1 MRLLILLALGF
12 SLSASD
18 VQTYARVQAHLLIGD
33 HRTAVEECR
42 AALTLYPD
50 SRPLQRMLVQ
60 ALSKQGYEKGALS
73 AWHSVAEK
81 LKGEEKRCV
90 LESLAWGVL
99 CNAKDSS
106 QFAVQYSSLM
116 GARLARDAESV
127 RVVKDHLSSTN
138 ALMRALAIKI
148 ACEFRDTPLIEEIVK
163 RFSIEKNFFVRLEL
177 IRAFGFLGVNEMRP
191 QLEAI
196 VADDKTMAEEKACAI
211 ESLVNLYENISPAE
225 LKRFITSKRAGLR
238 AIAPQVILHLDQ
250 KEHLDAL
257 VPLLKDSSSLVKT
270 IVLSAFAYL
279 DPKAQL
285 DQTKALMEDPD
296 PMVAIT
302 ACFTAMLAQDP
313 QGAKNLEAFMTHESK
328 DIRYLTAATAAH
340 SGKFGQKLCQKWIT
354 HQHDPF
360 IRANAAMGL
369 ILNRTRVRKA
379 CHALYALIDQ
389 YDEILMWDRT
399 AHPFIRMMAPSKVRH
414 IPQISNYPVYVDQM
428 TRLEILSVLST
439 LNYRKAR
446 NAVHKFLRKGEWGLT
461 QTACSLLLGDGT
473 LDAFDAVKSLLDA
486 DDIKVRLQAA
496 LVMAFMG
503 REPKACEV
511 LITSYPHV
519 TRELKITIL
528 EALGAIGSEQ
538 TLPFLVKAL
547 EEPFQ
552 ITRVVAASAI
562 IQTLY
567 H

>member
-1 MRLLILLALGF
+1 MRLLVLLVFGF
-12 SLSASD
+12 SLCASD

-42 AALTLYPD
+42 AALSLYPE
-50 SRPLQRMLVQ
+50 SKPLQRMLVQ
-60 ALSKQGYEKGALS
+60 ALAKQGYEKDALT
-73 AWHSVAEK
+73 AWHSVADK
-81 LKGEEKRCV
+81 LKGEEKRSV

-99 CNAKDSS
+99 SNAKESN
-106 QFAVQYSSLM
+106 QFAVQYSSLI

-127 RVVKDHLSSTN
+127 SIVKDRLSSTN

-148 ACEFRDTPLIEEIVK
+148 ACEFRDTPLIEEIVR

-177 IRAFGFLGVNEMRP
+177 IRAFGFLGVTEMKE

-211 ESLVNLYENISPAE
+211 ESLVNLYESISVEE
-225 LKRFITSKRAGLR
+225 LQRFITSKRSGLR

-250 KEHLDAL
+250 KEHLSLLA
-257 VPLLKDSSSLVKT
+257 PLLSDSSNLVKT
-270 IVLSAFAYL
+270 MALSAFAYL
-279 DPKAQL
+279 EPTAQA
-285 DQTKALMEDPD
+285 QQIVELMDDPD

-302 ACFTAMLAQDP
+302 ACFTAMLAQNA
-313 QGAKNLEAFMTHESK
+313 QGSKKLETFITHESC
-328 DIRYLTAATAAH
+328 DIRYLAAAAAAQAG
-340 SGKFGQKLCQKWIT
+340 SAGQKLCQKWIT
-354 HQHDPF
+354 HQHDAF
-360 IRANAAMGL
+360 VRANAAMGL
-369 ILNRTRVRKA
+369 ILNRERVRKA

-389 YDEILMWDRT
+389 YDGCLMWERT
-399 AHPFIRMMAPSKVRH
+399 AHPFIKMIAPSKVRH
-414 IPQISNYPVYVDQM
+414 IPQISNYPAYVDQM
-428 TRLEILSVLST
+428 TRLEILSVLSI
-439 LNYRKAR
+439 LDYRKAKS
-446 NAVHKFLRKGEWGLT
+446 AVHNFLEKGDWGLT
-461 QTACSLLLGDGT
+461 QAACSLLLGDGT
-473 LDAFDAVKSLLDA
+473 LDAFDAVKSLLNTSN
-486 DDIKVRLQAA
+486 IKVRVQAA

-503 REPKACEV
+503 REPKACDV
-511 LITSYPHV
+511 LIAAYPEV
-519 TRELKITIL
+519 SRELKITIL

-538 TLPFLVKAL
+538 ALPFLVKVL